1 MNSPK
6 ISAILKGIIKGL
18 ISHQSDVLDGPKIS
32 YDNKGT
38 GYHNKH
44 HPSILNSIY
53 DNVMD
58 SIEDLESDGD
68 DVTNLEKPK
77 ITYGSDTK
85 IN

>member
-18 ISHQSDVLDGPKIS
+18 ISHQSEVLKSSKIS
-32 YDNKGT
+32 YDDKGT

-44 HPSILNSIY
+44 YPSVLNSIY
-53 DNVMD
+53 DNLMG
-58 SIEDLESDGD
+58 SIDDLKSDED
-68 DVTNLEKPK
+68 DVENLEKPK
-77 ITYGSDTK
+77 ITYGTDTE